1 MSRSP
6 NAPKGRTAVLRVLQA
21 AASATAII
29 AAGTMPAGAQVNI
42 TVSKA
47 DSAPAD
53 TRKLTLETAKPL
65 PVPPRP
71 DIRTPAPVKAAP
83 RFVTPK
89 VLEAPP
95 PPDIVVGATPAPPPP
110 VVGAPP
116 AQTATKSEPAPA
128 AATPAPA
135 PKTEAAAT
143 ETAALPPPAAPSAA
157 QPAAPKSAPLSV
169 VFDASVSSLPDAA
182 ESTLAEVA
190 ERMRANELLR
200 LQLRSYASG
209 TPETAREARQLSLAR
224 ALAMRERLT
233 AFGIRSTRIDVRAL
247 GLESGGGPADRID
260 IDYLNE

>member
-21 AASATAII
+21 AASATAIL

-42 TVSKA
+42 TVSKT
-47 DSAPAD
+47 DGAPAD

-116 AQTATKSEPAPA
+116 VQAARKPEPAPV
-128 AATPAPA
+128 
-135 PKTEAAAT
+135 PKTETAPT
-143 ETAALPPPAAPSAA
+143 ETASLPPPAAPSAA

-169 VFDASVSSLPDAA
+169 VFDPSVSSLPDSA
-182 ESTLAEVA
+182 ESTLADVA
-190 ERMRANELLR
+190 ERMRANDLLR
-200 LQLRSYASG
+200 LQLRAYASG